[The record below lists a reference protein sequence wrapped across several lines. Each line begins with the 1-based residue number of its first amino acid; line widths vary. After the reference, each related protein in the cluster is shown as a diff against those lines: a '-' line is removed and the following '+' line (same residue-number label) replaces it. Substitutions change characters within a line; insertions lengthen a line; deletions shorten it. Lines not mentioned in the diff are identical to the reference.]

1 MDKAYDL
8 QGFDFMVSTRCLTY
22 NQENYIEDAMA
33 GFAMQ
38 KTNFPHVAI
47 IIDDASTD
55 HNADVIR
62 NFMNCNFDME
72 DESTAYIEHNDYGDV
87 WFARHKTIHNCF
99 FAAVFL
105 KENHYQNKKPKGQ
118 YFLRWQDK
126 SKYIAACEGDDYWID
141 YNKLQ
146 RQVNFLESHPDCD
159 LVFHN
164 ALMRFQDQDRPDR
177 VMREFE
183 TGFFT
188 TAQIFEKWQLPLAS
202 VVFRKD
208 LLNCDE
214 IKQLQKVCGGGFL
227 YFLAASMRNKAYGI
241 SECWSVYRK
250 NKGGVSN
257 NFTPAIIQNAEL
269 GLAYATGDSA
279 TKKIMDQKAV
289 KYLERHI
296 ASYLRKEKDA
306 VELVKVTDSYN
317 KKIYRKALR
326 NYIFHIPSKLW
337 GKITKTF
344 RKKHQ

>member
-22 NQENYIEDAMA
+22 NQENYIEDAMT

-72 DESTAYIEHNDYGDV
+72 DEATAYIEHNDYGDV
-87 WFARHKTIHNCF
+87 WFARHKTNHNCF
-99 FAAVFL
+99 FAAIFL

-146 RQVNFLESHPDCD
+146 RQVDFLESHPDCD

-202 VVFRKD
+202 VVFRKV

-214 IKQLQKVCGGGFL
+214 IKQLRTIGGSGFL
-227 YFLAASMRNKAYGI
+227 YFLAASMRSKAYGI

-257 NFTPAIIQNAEL
+257 AFSPGYCL
-269 GLAYATGDSA
+269 KLDMGLAYASEDSEA
-279 TKKIMDQKAV
+279 IAKMDEIAV
-289 KYLERHI
+289 KRLYNYMPQYYKKDKKALEM
-296 ASYLRKEKDA
+296 AEVANSF
-306 VELVKVTDSYN
+306 N
-317 KKIYRKALR
+317 KAIFRKARKQYFLSLPSR
-326 NYIFHIPSKLW
+326 AWGRIRRIF
-337 GKITKTF
+337 
-344 RKKHQ
+344 R